1 MASEHSLSITI
12 RRDTAPRILHAEGHG
27 TGRHS
32 TLFMPLPTSQCR
44 PLIGSKTARSHAAP
58 QGVFTRYPLL

>member
-1 MASEHSLSITI
+1 MASEHSVSITTH
-12 RRDTAPRILHAEGHG
+12 RATSPRVLHTEGHG

-32 TLFMPLPTSQCR
+32 TLFMPLPTPQCR
-44 PLIGSKTARSHAAP
+44 PLIGSTTVRSHAAP